1 MRFSISAIAAF
12 CMGSTSGSPMNWR
25 ASSGVQS
32 TLTVIFIGQSVSYP
46 FGVRP
51 EGQSA

>member
-12 CMGSTSGSPMNWR
+12 CIGSTSGNPMNWR

-32 TLTVIFIGQSVSYP
+32 TLTVIFIG
-46 FGVRP
+46 RP
-51 EGQSA
+51 RPSPVLKDADHSD